1 MRHTGDACR
10 TMVQFY
16 LLYKVNIYMYIY
28 THVFMFLFPQVRVVQ
43 GMRAERQDGEFRKVH
58 FRQRGGLRR
67 EFQRRGIPRER
78 LLRNI

>member
-1 MRHTGDACR
+1 
-10 TMVQFY
+10 
-16 LLYKVNIYMYIY
+16 
-28 THVFMFLFPQVRVVQ
+28 MFLLTQVRVIQ